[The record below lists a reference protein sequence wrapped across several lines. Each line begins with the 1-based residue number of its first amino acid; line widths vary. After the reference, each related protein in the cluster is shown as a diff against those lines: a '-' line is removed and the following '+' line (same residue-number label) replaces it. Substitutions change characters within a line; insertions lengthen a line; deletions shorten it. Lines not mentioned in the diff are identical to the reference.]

1 MYSTITLLV
10 FIAFLLLY
18 NLSKK
23 NHWTNKPVWAKKI
36 ESDKV
41 LSRGLSFAI
50 MGISLLML
58 TFLTGIGSGI
68 FTFFLMLMA
77 MGSLIVLLNP
87 FQYLAIKHVVI
98 LYGICLVFE
107 FIIF

>member
-10 FIAFLLLY
+10 FLAFLLLY

-23 NHWTNKPVWAKKI
+23 SHWENKPAWAKRI
-36 ESDKV
+36 EKDKV
-41 LSRGLSFAI
+41 LSRSLSFFI
-50 MGISLLML
+50 MGISLLLL
-58 TFLTGIGSGI
+58 TFLVGIGSAI
-68 FTFFLMLMA
+68 FTFLVILMA

-87 FQYLAIKHVVI
+87 FQYLSAKHLVV
-98 LYGICLVFE
+98 LYVICLVFE